1 MNEIGELLKLTREES
16 GVSLEEASVDLEIK
30 PLILENIE
38 DGNIGCFKDIFA
50 LKEYIRN
57 YAKYLG
63 LEPEKIIDQFNE
75 YLFEYTSK
83 ISTEDIEKAI
93 KEKDKEEVVVENKIV
108 SPYTNSIDSKNSK
121 LKKILIIIVAIF
133 IALVVIWAIK
143 AITIDNRTTNMIS
156 YTYAKN

>member
-63 LEPEKIIDQFNE
+63 LESDKIVDQFNE

-83 ISTEDIEKAI
+83 IPTDDIEKAI
-93 KEKDKEEVVVENKIV
+93 QKKNKEEVLVENKIV
-108 SPYTNSIDSKNSK
+108 SPYTNSVDKKNSK
-121 LKKILIIIVAIF
+121 MKKIIIIIVAILT
-133 IALVVIWAIK
+133 ALVVIWAIK
-143 AITIDNRTTNMIS
+143 AITIDNKTTKFIS
-156 YTYAKN
+156 YVSK